1 MKISIRQIKRLL
13 SGDSHSYFRKI
24 FRAMNTVR
32 AAPPCWFLE
41 NIHYCNAICSFPM
54 HLVQLSAFSFD
65 DFKCPSQFLIIF
77 SLICS
82 KGYQLNGL
90 VTSPFFRGHKE
101 EKKSSLYAY
110 LFLSIEL
117 ATFKTCK
124 Y

>member
-1 MKISIRQIKRLL
+1 
-13 SGDSHSYFRKI
+13 
-24 FRAMNTVR
+24 
-32 AAPPCWFLE
+32 
-41 NIHYCNAICSFPM
+41 M

-77 SLICS
+77 SLIYS